1 MTVYWLGVL
10 KPAEGGALVTTI
22 FVAHGIAADL
32 TGRLLDFTEPV
43 ARALHAITNVPMP
56 GLQAP
61 QKTAK
66 APVPTTNGKTV
77 ETKKGK

>member
-1 MTVYWLGVL
+1 MYRLGVL

-32 TGRLLDFTEPV
+32 TGRPLDFTAPL
-43 ARALHAITNVPMP
+43 ARALHTVTNVPMP
-56 GLQAP
+56 GLP
-61 QKTAK
+61 GPPKRGK
-66 APVPTTNGKTV
+66 TNGEAV